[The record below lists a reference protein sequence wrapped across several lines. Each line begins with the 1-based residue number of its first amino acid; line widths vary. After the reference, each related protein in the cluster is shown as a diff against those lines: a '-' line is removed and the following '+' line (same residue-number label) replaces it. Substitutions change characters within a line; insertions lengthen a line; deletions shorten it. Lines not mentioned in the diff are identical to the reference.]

1 MQAVWVITTLAID
14 VMLHDDT
21 EARMGAAR
29 TVQMFLMDGTPTGR
43 IKCSLDNWVGRV
55 YLIPR
60 TEITQSKDRPELN
73 QTGIYLLFGT
83 DSDTGEELVYV
94 GQACER
100 RNGSGVL
107 GRVAE
112 HLGEEK
118 LEYFTHAIIIITAD
132 DSFGPTEISYLENAF
147 YRLAC
152 EADRVRA
159 VNGNDPSPGKVTE
172 EKQAALDEFISSAK
186 ILIGSLGYRVFDA
199 VDEAKAAP
207 APTSP
212 HTALAP
218 EPTLI
223 LSSSLASGYGRQ
235 TSEGFVVLA
244 GAKLRS
250 EVAQSAPESVH
261 KNRKRFA
268 DRISSDGILERDTLF
283 TSPSAASDFLTGAST
298 SGKLYWK
305 NEQGLTLRE
314 LEQAEIEAA
323 TASSV

>member
-1 MQAVWVITTLAID
+1 
-14 VMLHDDT
+14 
-21 EARMGAAR
+21 MGAAR

-43 IKCSLDNWVGRV
+43 IKCSLDNWVGKV

-100 RNGSGVL
+100 KNGNGVL

-112 HLGEEK
+112 HLGEGT

-147 YRLAC
+147 YHLAC
-152 EADRVRA
+152 EADRVRP
-159 VNGNDPSPGKVTE
+159 VNGNIPSPGKVTE
-172 EKQAALDEFISSAK
+172 EKQAALDEFISLAK
-186 ILIGSLGYRVFDA
+186 ILIGSLGYRIFDA

-223 LSSSLASGYGRQ
+223 LSSTYASGYGRQ
-235 TSEGFVVLA
+235 TSEGFIVLA
-244 GAKLRS
+244 GAKLRT
-250 EVAQSAPESVH
+250 EAVQSAPESVH
-261 KNRKRFA
+261 KNRERFA
-268 DRISSDGILERDTLF
+268 VRISSDGILERDTLF
-283 TSPSAASDFLTGAST
+283 TSPSAASDFLTGSST
-298 SGKLYWK
+298 SGKVSWK
-305 NEQGLTLRE
+305 NEQGITLRE

-323 TASSV
+323 TAALE

>member
-1 MQAVWVITTLAID
+1 M
-14 VMLHDDT
+14 
-21 EARMGAAR
+21 
-29 TVQMFLMDGTPTGR
+29 GR
-43 IKCSLDNWVGRV
+43 I
-55 YLIPR
+55 
-60 TEITQSKDRPELN
+60 
-73 QTGIYLLFGT
+73 
-83 DSDTGEELVYV
+83 
-94 GQACER
+94 
-100 RNGSGVL
+100 
-107 GRVAE
+107 AE

-199 VDEAKAAP
+199 VDEAKTAP

-212 HTALAP
+212 HAALAP

-223 LSSSLASGYGRQ
+223 LSSGVASGYGRQ

-244 GAKLRS
+244 GAKLRTDA
-250 EVAQSAPESVH
+250 VQSAPESVH
-261 KNRKRFA
+261 KNRERFA

-283 TSPSAASDFLTGAST
+283 TSPSAASDFLTGSST
-298 SGKLYWK
+298 SGKVAWK
-305 NEQGLTLRE
+305 NEQGITLRE

-323 TASSV
+323 TAPLE

>member
-1 MQAVWVITTLAID
+1 
-14 VMLHDDT
+14 
-21 EARMGAAR
+21 MGAAR

-43 IKCSLDNWVGRV
+43 IKCSLDNWVGKV

-73 QTGIYLLFGT
+73 QTGIYLLFGA

-100 RNGSGVL
+100 KNGNGVL

-112 HLGEEK
+112 HLGEGA

-152 EADRVRA
+152 DADRARP
-159 VNGNDPSPGKVTE
+159 VNGNIPSPGKVTE
-172 EKQAALDEFISSAK
+172 EKQAALDEFISFAK
-186 ILIGSLGYRVFDA
+186 ILIGSLGYRVFNA
-199 VDEAKAAP
+199 VDEAKAAST
-207 APTSP
+207 PTSSDAP
-212 HTALAP
+212 LAP
-218 EPTLI
+218 EPTLV
-223 LSSSLASGYGRQ
+223 LSSTLASGYGRQ
-235 TSEGFVVLA
+235 TTEGFVVLA

-268 DRISSDGILERDTLF
+268 DRISSNGILERDTLF

-323 TASSV
+323 ATSSV

>member
-132 DSFGPTEISYLENAF
+132 NSFGPTEISYLENAF

>member
-1 MQAVWVITTLAID
+1 MQAVWFITTLAID
-14 VMLHDDT
+14 VMLHNDT

-60 TEITQSKDRPELN
+60 TEITPSKDRPELN

-83 DSDTGEELVYV
+83 DSDTGEELVYI

-100 RNGSGVL
+100 KNGNGVL

-112 HLGEEK
+112 HLGEGK

-212 HTALAP
+212 HTALSP

-223 LSSSLASGYGRQ
+223 LSSTLASGYGRQ

-244 GAKLRS
+244 GAKLRT
-250 EVAQSAPESVH
+250 EATQSAPQSVH
-261 KNRKRFA
+261 NNRERFA
-268 DRISSDGILERDTLF
+268 DRISSDGILQRDTLF
-283 TSPSAASDFLTGAST
+283 TSPSAASDFLIGAST
-298 SGKLYWK
+298 SGKVYWK
-305 NEQGLTLRE
+305 NEQGITLRE

-323 TASSV
+323 TAALE